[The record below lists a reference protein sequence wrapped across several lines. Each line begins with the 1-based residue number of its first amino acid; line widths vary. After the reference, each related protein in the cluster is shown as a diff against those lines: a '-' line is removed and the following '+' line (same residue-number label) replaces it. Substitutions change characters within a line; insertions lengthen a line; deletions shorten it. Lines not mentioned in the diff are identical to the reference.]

1 VIGTGYSDTM
11 EGVLQAA
18 EDMIDGFVKD
28 HVVEITPDPQV
39 ERVWR
44 VQTLDR
50 DFVIYLDH
58 DGKPAD
64 FEEAD

>member
-1 VIGTGYSDTM
+1 MIGTGYSDTM

-18 EDMIDGFVKD
+18 EDMIDGFVKE
-28 HVVEITPDPQV
+28 HVLETTPDPHV

-50 DFVIYLDH
+50 DFVIYLDN
-58 DGKPAD
+58 DGRPAD
-64 FEEAD
+64 FEETE